1 MKIAYLKHVFS
12 SFEEDNYLPVIVLR
26 RCMEITSEPLC
37 LLLKATKKPAGGATG
52 LFVFSDPLILL
63 LSSYDS

>member
-37 LLLKATKKPAGGATG
+37 LLLKATKKPAGGATI
-52 LFVFSDPLILL
+52 FFFF
-63 LSSYDS
+63 

>member
-1 MKIAYLKHVFS
+1 MKIAYLKHVFP

-37 LLLKATKKPAGGATG
+37 LLLKATKKPAGGATV
-52 LFVFSDPLILL
+52 FFFSDPLILL